1 MSLEQIIAL
10 SVGGVILLAIVVY
23 MVLHQRKKVIE
34 WLKYAVAEAE
44 RLLGSKTGQLKLHMV
59 YDWFCEKFPVLA
71 AILPFSVFSAWTDT
85 ALDVFRKWL
94 ETNVHVERYIKE
106 GENGTLHG

>member
-1 MSLEQIIAL
+1 MSNEQIIIL
-10 SVGGVILLAIVVY
+10 SVGGIILLMVIVY

-59 YDWFCEKFPVLA
+59 YDWFCEKFPILA
-71 AILPFSVFSAWTDT
+71 AILPFKVFSAWTDT
-85 ALDVFRKWL
+85 ALDVFREWL
-94 ETNVHVERYIKE
+94 ETNVNVKKYIKE
-106 GENGTLHG
+106 G